1 MVLPGINLDKNLPG
15 YDFAKMSG
23 VGAADFDFKALGAA
37 MDCHREFAHAGI
49 IYSDGPSTL
58 PGSTRQTTSSRAK
71 WNSNACY
78 CE

>member
-49 IYSDGPSTL
+49 IYSDGPNASWCD
-58 PGSTRQTTSSRAK
+58 PAK
-71 WNSNACY
+71 DILKGKV
-78 CE
+78 E

>member
-49 IYSDGPSTL
+49 IYSAGP
-58 PGSTRQTTSSRAK
+58 
-71 WNSNACY
+71 
-78 CE
+78 